1 MNKKISLNFIKS
13 NKINLFTAVLSLALP
28 PIKTPTTLLNFYS
41 FTKKNISKN
50 MKNLV
55 LNKNNIFKKID
66 FTKFTPK
73 SNLLGIRAILLG
85 ICLFNIITR
94 FSTLFTVYLLI
105 FIALQPLLFKKKNSY
120 LFIN

>member
-1 MNKKISLNFIKS
+1 MNKKISLNFIKN

-28 PIKTPTTLLNFYS
+28 LAKTLTTLLNFYS

-73 SNLLGIRAILLG
+73 LNLLDIRAILLG
-85 ICLFNIITR
+85 ICLFNIIIR
-94 FSTLFTVYLLI
+94 FSTLFTVYSLI
-105 FIALQPLLFKKKNSY
+105 FIALQPSLFKKKNSY